1 MLGGGGETAQEY
13 ASRSRPP
20 EGWGA
25 LSISAPF
32 CYTLTLH
39 TDKAAA
45 LIPRVAL
52 EEPFSEAL
60 LPGST
65 ILGNPQRTAR
75 ILIPRQSLKVLGRL
89 LSTIVLPE
97 SVFVEILSL
106 LFLPSLHPRRLGS
119 AVTISPFHIWAEQ
132 IQRDG

>member
-1 MLGGGGETAQEY
+1 MLGGGGETAQDY

-65 ILGNPQRTAR
+65 QPVEKL
-75 ILIPRQSLKVLGRL
+75 LHGRFWLLLRRREYRFWGL
-89 LSTIVLPE
+89 LSLVAA
-97 SVFVEILSL
+97 
-106 LFLPSLHPRRLGS
+106 HR
-119 AVTISPFHIWAEQ
+119 
-132 IQRDG
+132 

>member
-1 MLGGGGETAQEY
+1 MLGGVVRQLKNMPVAQD
-13 ASRSRPP
+13 P

-45 LIPRVAL
+45 LIHRVAP

-65 ILGNPQRTAR
+65 NLGN
-75 ILIPRQSLKVLGRL
+75 L
-89 LSTIVLPE
+89 
-97 SVFVEILSL
+97 
-106 LFLPSLHPRRLGS
+106 
-119 AVTISPFHIWAEQ
+119 
-132 IQRDG
+132 